1 MHRIIVAVLC
11 AVIGLLSSACARA
24 DEAVLECVKAAE
36 DAQSQRSSHQLRAA
50 RLKFL
55 LCAQPTCPAVV
66 RNDCAGWLADVD
78 KVMPSVVVQARDT
91 RGVELTDIRV
101 SVDGDVLAERLDG
114 LAIPVDPGVHLFQ
127 FERAGVPALRQQ
139 ILIREGEKGRA
150 LPITLAALPTQPAL
164 PDRPP
169 HRTPPLTYVFGG
181 LAVGGFAGWA
191 YFGLKGIHDAHE
203 IAGMPCAPTKTC
215 DAGLVA
221 AARREL
227 IAGDVAMV
235 VGLLSAGAAAYIYLS
250 DRRSQTPSS
259 VRATVF
265 IAPGAAR
272 LSLTAPF

>member
-215 DAGLVA
+215 DPGLVA

>member
-1 MHRIIVAVLC
+1 VHRIIVAVLC

-215 DAGLVA
+215 DPGLVA

-227 IAGDVAMV
+227 IAGDVALV